1 MPGSLRIY
9 EMRELNALTFVTP
22 RFKIIRK
29 VIKKGSWSVLEG
41 SFFPEEL
48 VEPEECKLLHIET
61 LFKFKYEGHC
71 LA

>member
-9 EMRELNALTFVTP
+9 EMRELNGLTFVTLL
-22 RFKIIRK
+22 FKIIRK

-48 VEPEECKLLHIET
+48 VILEPEERKLLHIDS
-61 LFKFKYEGHC
+61 L
-71 LA
+71 